1 MRATLS
7 RTVLTVAL
15 GVGTAL
21 TAAVPASA
29 STVPGDARG
38 AVRAAGP
45 HCDAGWAVKVQR
57 KVKYKQ
63 STGERPDELINR
75 TSHPVQRTYSLTRQA
90 TTKWNVTV
98 EGSVSFKAWVFAEVN
113 VKVGGGL
120 EKQSSI
126 TKSLT
131 DTITVKPHR
140 TLLVSRGFRKLKVY
154 GNTYYTWSNCSTG
167 KYKSFVLT
175 APYSKYVEYKE
186 VRN

>member
-7 RTVLTVAL
+7 RTVLTAAL

-29 STVPGDARG
+29 GTVPGEAG
-38 AVRAAGP
+38 GTVQAAGP
-45 HCDAGWAVKVQR
+45 HCDPGWSVKVQR

-63 STGERPDELINR
+63 STGERDELINR
-75 TSHPVQRTYSLTRQA
+75 TSRTVQRTYSLTKQA
-90 TTKWNVTV
+90 QTKWNVNV
-98 EGSVSFKAWVFAEVN
+98 EGSVTFKAWVFSEVN
-113 VKVGGGL
+113 IKVGGGL

-126 TKSLT
+126 TRSVS
-131 DTITVKPHR
+131 DTVPVKPHR
-140 TLLVSRGFRKLKVY
+140 TLVVSRGFRKLKSY
-154 GNTYYTWSNCSTG
+154 GNLHYTWSNCATG